1 MCMHDKHACEFIYEM
16 DHVCVCV
23 RDGTLMLLMS
33 VCMCMCVC
41 A

>member
-16 DHVCVCV
+16 DHERVCVMDHERVYVCVC
-23 RDGTLMLLMS
+23 
-33 VCMCMCVC
+33 